1 MGFLFYVKYKES
13 NKTDFL
19 LASKRLIQK
28 SIDPDNSCVKLRVMP
43 IVCLGGKER
52 NVSQIVIDC
61 LDSSLIKINVVAR
74 NFTQELSG
82 SIDF

>member
-1 MGFLFYVKYKES
+1 MNILQNLKQVKGIGMHCI
-13 NKTDFL
+13 T
-19 LASKRLIQK
+19 
-28 SIDPDNSCVKLRVMP
+28 VMP

-74 NFTQELSG
+74 NFTQELSPFG
-82 SIDF
+82 YAVISQSYFSMVYIWT